1 MILQQLHADAD
12 AIFKQTGHTGAI
24 PSMYVPKLLN
34 WVVEIDSTGRVPPL
48 FTELVATNGKGKEVG
63 IEHLLPSAKRA
74 SNIRPFVLADTPA
87 YTLGLLFPADL
98 KGKDEA
104 RERAW
109 TARKFAAFRELAAE
123 CARQTE
129 NADVLVVS
137 RFLDTWNPDA
147 PPVPLPDKM
156 TGAHTITFRVDDGS
170 YAVDDP
176 AVRRFWAARGQ
187 PEAGEVLAGDLAMQC
202 LLSGVRGPV
211 EDIMP
216 IPVKG
221 LPNGQPTG
229 THLVSA
235 NFAAAESYGLK
246 RAQTSPI
253 SRDAGERFGK
263 ALNALLAS
271 ERHRL
276 TVQNVAYVFWSAA
289 GTPSLLAFAPQ
300 PTTNAVRGL
309 LNAVRKGVEWSDV
322 PNEAKFH
329 IFGLSAN
336 AARAVVRSALDTTI
350 GDVGRAQAAWFQRLS
365 IMGADGQDGEP
376 LSLKTLSIAPYRDF
390 KDIAPGVE
398 DALVQAALTEARLPQ
413 SLLASVV
420 SRCRADSERRVTYPR
435 AALLKYILTQDMAL
449 EVAQQM
455 SEETTGALPGG
466 LHEAAYHCGRL
477 FAELED
483 IQRQALPGLNAT
495 IGDKYFGSASASPA
509 SVFGILM
516 AGVQN
521 HLSSLRKLREGA
533 WHGAQRRL
541 EEILAQIGD
550 FPKTLPLR
558 EQALFSLGYYH
569 HRAAK
574 RKDIAVRSE
583 AKKRAGQLTLEPGDT
598 TEPIDGQ
605 APEGELK

>member
-12 AIFKQTGHTGAI
+12 AILKQTGQKGEI
-24 PSMYVPKLLN
+24 PSMYVPKLLR
-34 WVVEIDSTGRVPPL
+34 WVVEISSDLRVPAA
-48 FTELVATNGKGKEVG
+48 FTELVTTNAKGKEIG
-63 IEHLLPSAKRA
+63 IDHLLPDVKRTMGVK
-74 SNIRPFVLADTPA
+74 PLVLADTPA
-87 YTLGLLFPADL
+87 YTLGLLFADDL

-109 TARKFAAFRELAAE
+109 TARKFAAFQELVRD
-123 CARQTE
+123 CARQTG
-129 NADVLVVS
+129 NADVS
-137 RFLDTWNPDA
+137 AIAGFLDAWNPDA
-147 PPVPLPDKM
+147 PPVALPAKM
-156 TGAHTITFRVDDGS
+156 NGAHTVTFRVDNGA
-170 YAVDDP
+170 YPVDDM

-187 PEAGEVLAGDLAMQC
+187 PEAGKAPAGDRAMQC

-211 EDIMP
+211 ESIMP
-216 IPVKG
+216 VAVKG
-221 LPNGQPTG
+221 IPNGQPTG

-289 GTPSLLAFAPQ
+289 GTPALLAFAPQ
-300 PTTNAVRGL
+300 PDPNAVRGL
-309 LNAVRKGVEWSDV
+309 FEAMRKGVPWSSVSD
-322 PNEAKFH
+322 EAKFH

-336 AARAVVRSALDTTI
+336 AARAVVRSALDTTV
-350 GDVGRAQAAWFQRLS
+350 GAVGRAQAAWFHRLA
-365 IMGADGQDGEP
+365 IIGTDGQTGEP
-376 LSLKTLSIAPYRDF
+376 LGLKTLTVAPYRDF
-390 KDIAPGVE
+390 KEIAPGVE
-398 DALVQAALTEARLPQ
+398 DALVQAALAGAHLPQ
-413 SLLASVV
+413 SLLASIVT
-420 SRCRADSERRVTYPR
+420 RCRMDAERRVTYPR

-455 SEETTGALPGG
+455 SEEITGALPGG
-466 LHEAAYHCGRL
+466 MNEAAYHCGRL

-495 IGDKYFGSASASPA
+495 IGDKYFGSASSSPA
-509 SVFGILM
+509 SVFGILL

-521 HLSSLRKLREGA
+521 HLSSLRKGREGA

-574 RKDIAVRSE
+574 RKDITARSE
-583 AKKRAGQLTLEPGDT
+583 AKKRAGQLTLEASDMTDAAEGQATEGDT
-598 TEPIDGQ
+598 E
-605 APEGELK
+605 